1 MATTTTAD
9 GVTIHYETI
18 GSGPDLL
25 LVHGLT
31 DSALTWG
38 PVTGLL
44 AEHYRVTTLD
54 LRGMGRSGDS
64 DDYDA
69 AGMVRDLAAVVAA
82 AGLEDPLV
90 VGHSLG
96 GIVASGYSGLA
107 PTRGTV
113 NVDQTLRLGNFQ
125 VALQSVES
133 MLRDP
138 ATFPTII
145 QAIFSGMDGDQL
157 TPDQKSALASHRR
170 QRQELVVGVWNQVFH
185 TPVAELDAEMASMTA
200 GITTPYLSLQFDEPD
215 PAYTEWLQGLIPHA
229 MVEHWSVP
237 GGVLGHYGHLVQ
249 PQRFVERVLAF
260 DH

>member
-31 DSALTWG
+31 DSSLTWG
-38 PVTGLL
+38 PVTDLL
-44 AEHYRVTTLD
+44 AQHYRVTTLD

-69 AGMVRDLAAVVAA
+69 VGMVRDLAAVVEA
-82 AGLEDPLV
+82 AGISDPLV

-96 GIVASGYSGLA
+96 GIVATAYAGVA
-107 PTRGTV
+107 PVRGTV
-113 NVDQTLRLGNFQ
+113 NVDQTLRLGSFQ
-125 VALQSVES
+125 AGLQSVEP

-138 ATFPTII
+138 AAFPTII

-157 TPDQKSALASHRR
+157 TPDQVSALASHRR
-170 QRQELVVGVWNQVFH
+170 QRQELVLGVWNQVFH
-185 TPVAELDAEMASMTA
+185 TPVAELDQQMASMTA
-200 GITTPYLSLQFDEPD
+200 SITAPYLSLQFEEPNA
-215 PAYTEWLQGLIPHA
+215 AYTEWLQGLIPHA
-229 MVEHWSVP
+229 MVEYWTVP

-249 PQRFVERVLAF
+249 AERFVERVLAF